1 MRALQSSFTQAALF
15 LLPALEAKPDAI
27 SEIRTTMTK
36 LTALLIGLTLCTL
49 ASAKAPPQLATLKTT
64 AATFAT
70 LDRNAD
76 NQLSKTEAGMDRK
89 LSDLFAYVDTNGDGF
104 ISRDEYLSLN
114 HSSPD
119 AS

>member
-1 MRALQSSFTQAALF
+1 MMKMIAAL
-15 LLPALEAKPDAI
+15 
-27 SEIRTTMTK
+27 M
-36 LTALLIGLTLCTL
+36 GLSLCTL
-49 ASAKAPPQLATLKTT
+49 ASAKAPPHLATLKAD
-64 AATFAT
+64 AATFVN

-89 LSDLFAYVDTNGDGF
+89 LVDLFAYVDSNGDGF

-114 HSSPD
+114 STSSD

>member
-1 MRALQSSFTQAALF
+1 MRKMIAALMG
-15 LLPALEAKPDAI
+15 LSLCALAN
-27 SEIRTTMTK
+27 
-36 LTALLIGLTLCTL
+36 
-49 ASAKAPPQLATLKTT
+49 AKAPPQLAKLK
-64 AATFAT
+64 ADAETFAT

-89 LSDLFAYVDTNGDGF
+89 LVDLFAYVDSNGDGF

-114 HSSPD
+114 QPSPD